1 MGILSR
7 FTDIISANINSLLD
21 KAEDPVKMINKYLL
35 DAREDLAEVKKETT
49 EVMAEETRALRKVN
63 QNAAEVARYAELAK
77 KALTQGNEGD
87 AKVFIAKKQ
96 ELENTGA
103 SLQTA
108 YAAAHENAIKMR
120 QLYDKL
126 ASDIAQLEA
135 RKAGIEAKVSI
146 AKTQQKVNNYTAK
159 GDKINEVM
167 GAFTKM
173 EEKANKMLD
182 TANAA
187 AELDTAAVDEAIAL
201 EDKYKA
207 GVTASVDEELA
218 KLKKE
223 LGM

>member
-7 FTDIISANINSLLD
+7 FSDIIEANINALLD
-21 KAEDPVKMINKYLL
+21 KAEDPVKMINKYLI

-63 QNAAEVARYAELAK
+63 QNEAEVARYAELAK
-77 KALTQGNEGD
+77 KALKAGNEGD

-96 ELENTGA
+96 ELETNGA
-103 SLQTA
+103 ALQTA

-218 KLKKE
+218 KLKEE
-223 LGM
+223 LGV

>member
-7 FTDIISANINSLLD
+7 FSDIIEANINALLD
-21 KAEDPVKMINKYLL
+21 KAEDPVKMINQYLIN
-35 DAREDLAEVKKETT
+35 AREDLADVKKETT

-63 QNAAEVARYAELAK
+63 ENAAEVARYEELAK
-77 KALTQGNEGD
+77 RALRAGNEGD

-96 ELENTGA
+96 ELETTGA
-103 SLQTA
+103 ALQTA

-146 AKTQQKVNNYTAK
+146 AKTQQKVNTYTAK
-159 GDKINEVM
+159 GDKLNEVI
-167 GAFTKM
+167 GAFQKM
-173 EEKANKMLD
+173 EDKANKMLD
-182 TANAA
+182 TVNAA
-187 AELDTAAVDEAIAL
+187 AELEASAVDEAIAL

-218 KLKKE
+218 KLKEE
-223 LGM
+223 LGI

>member
-1 MGILSR
+1 MGILAR
-7 FTDIISANINSLLD
+7 FTDIISANINALLD
-21 KAEDPVKMINKYLL
+21 KAEDPVKMINQYLL
-35 DAREDLAEVKKETT
+35 TAREDLAEVKKETT

-146 AKTQQKVNNYTAK
+146 AKTQQKVNTYTSK

-167 GAFTKM
+167 GAFEKM
-173 EEKANKMLD
+173 EDKANKMLD
-182 TANAA
+182 VANAA
-187 AELDTAAVDEAIAL
+187 AELEASAIDEALAL

-207 GVTASVDEELA
+207 GVTASVDEELD

-223 LGM
+223 LGL